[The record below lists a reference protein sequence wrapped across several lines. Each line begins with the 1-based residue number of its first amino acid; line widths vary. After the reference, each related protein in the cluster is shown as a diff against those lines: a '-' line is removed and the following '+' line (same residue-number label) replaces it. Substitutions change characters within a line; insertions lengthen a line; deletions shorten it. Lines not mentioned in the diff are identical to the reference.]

1 MCVCAHVCVHMRV
14 YMCVHVCVHVC
25 VCVSC
30 VCTCV
35 PTKNN
40 IHPETASRSG
50 PVLTALQGPL
60 GDRGA
65 IVLAA
70 DTGLNFLNIT
80 GAAHGLREATPSG
93 VLS

>member
-1 MCVCAHVCVHMRV
+1 MCLCTCVCAHACVYVCA
-14 YMCVHVCVHVC
+14 CVCTRVC

>member
-1 MCVCAHVCVHMRV
+1 MCVF
-14 YMCVHVCVHVC
+14 VHVCVCTCVCICVCMCVYTC